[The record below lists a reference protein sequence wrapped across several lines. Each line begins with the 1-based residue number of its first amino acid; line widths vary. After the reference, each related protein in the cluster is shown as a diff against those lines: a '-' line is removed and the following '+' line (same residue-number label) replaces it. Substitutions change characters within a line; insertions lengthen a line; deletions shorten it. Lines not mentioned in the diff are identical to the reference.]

1 MRFCARPN
9 KVIYSK
15 KRNNQTESEE
25 VQREETHP
33 RKCRTQVGTQKKIL
47 QVNKNFQIDIF
58 KYFMSEGFHK
68 SRSTNCLKKLKCLI
82 SDTYSL
88 GGGSSPKNSR
98 SENLSKSIDHL
109 LGPAISSCTTPLFSM
124 KTLFKDSIS
133 RRDGSRKSEFNYSCY
148 YWF

>member
-88 GGGSSPKNSR
+88 GGGQVLKILEVKIYRNQLIICWAR
-98 SENLSKSIDHL
+98 QFL
-109 LGPAISSCTTPLFSM
+109 LVRLHCF
-124 KTLFKDSIS
+124 
-133 RRDGSRKSEFNYSCY
+133 R
-148 YWF
+148 